1 MSYRRPMSSTNP
13 NEAISDLYDHPS
25 LGGSSSSSRQ
35 QHYHSAQQQQQQ
47 LHSSITST
55 SQSSTPPPPPLASK
69 PHAFRG
75 AVLSPDHARNLTP
88 DKALQLASALSA
100 QASAAAQTKGVL
112 PPGETVNLF
121 QGCDMVELLAGISI
135 GGSNNN
141 INNNA
146 ATTTS
151 SNNNNSN
158 SNSVFRNAPPSPKS
172 PGGNQ
177 QHARIINL
185 LHGGMTPP
193 TPKTNTPTHA
203 TMASSPM
210 SMTSTAGGAANNNDN
225 NTLNPLSLLSTVEAL
240 ESAGSWRT
248 HYTVWITEAWNIL
261 QWSEPSAALFWEM
274 ANMYHTL
281 YVASLSFGGG
291 GSGGEAR
298 AARVL
303 GFGGGGNGGGIGGSS
318 GGGSSVGGSVGG
330 GGGGGM
336 FPPKVNRLSTPKSG
350 AMTDFSHIP
359 PILSCGSQSSMG
371 SEKTAATASGNA
383 SSSMN
388 NQSSSQQQQQNRGS
402 MKPARNSAKELP
414 VWLIAMFLLLHCED
428 ETFMRCT
435 SGEDERRFSNSESD
449 SLVSRL
455 EGRGGVGTENA
466 LDFQSM
472 LLHRSLSPRTRLHAG
487 THQNN
492 GTCALFLLRHLRK
505 FLLLCACPRNMD
517 ACNAVATIALQQSG
531 NSKSSMP
538 VNIADVD
545 IRRIEQDH
553 VQEHGNIGLHIKLTL
568 EELDRLNLIMQAPN
582 GGPVEEPPIAIGEHI
597 LKCVAM
603 EEMESRGSTSTY
615 KWTMMQNGL
624 ITVADA
630 ERILRRYLVAELS
643 LAKQELNGGD
653 TTYDVTSKLSRLS
666 MSPPPTP
673 PRARGISITESSDA
687 DNAKDSSYFKE
698 LSYQHLSSTTVLLE
712 PGKES
717 GGNYNNN
724 DTNSVVSF
732 SSQQNPYADQ
742 GNENG
747 RLHDLRV
754 ADCSDT
760 HFYLLQP
767 FEHAIIAACTDCTIV
782 IGAVAGVL
790 QVVDCER
797 TTITSAARRVIVSNS
812 CDVVNYIFTPSPPLL
827 VGDNRGCQFA
837 PYNTY
842 YDGLREDLLATGLA
856 AALRSTNS
864 GSGSVAGDT
873 PLSPGRGAETGRNSP
888 SAQPSLQCASNKW
901 KVPVEL
907 SKLELP
913 QLPTV
918 QTPLSPDSNSASSPG
933 ADDRA
938 LSGSADLTMK
948 TPILLPASDFDVLLV
963 PVENEEARIRRQLL
977 RESQSEAAAAKD
989 DSSDNEVEEAVE
1001 GNTVDTN
1008 LSSITGERD
1017 KGEPPHAESD
1027 YCRMLSD
1034 LLSLS
1039 PFHMSHDYERR
1050 VITKAERVRVL
1061 QQTMQELNDNERA
1074 TLQEEL
1080 NRGFQDWLATSGNLR
1095 QVLDLV
1101 HLEKKVS
1108 A

>member
-1 MSYRRPMSSTNP
+1 
-13 NEAISDLYDHPS
+13 
-25 LGGSSSSSRQ
+25 
-35 QHYHSAQQQQQQ
+35 
-47 LHSSITST
+47 
-55 SQSSTPPPPPLASK
+55 
-69 PHAFRG
+69 
-75 AVLSPDHARNLTP
+75 
-88 DKALQLASALSA
+88 
-100 QASAAAQTKGVL
+100 
-112 PPGETVNLF
+112 
-121 QGCDMVELLAGISI
+121 MVELLAGISI
-135 GGSNNN
+135 GSSNATTN
-141 INNNA
+141 NNNA
-146 ATTTS
+146 ATN
-151 SNNNNSN
+151 SNN
-158 SNSVFRNAPPSPKS
+158 NSVFRNAPPSPKS
-172 PGGNQ
+172 PGANP

-185 LHGGMTPP
+185 LHQGGGGGGGMTPP
-193 TPKTNTPTHA
+193 TPKNTTIHHTTT
-203 TMASSPM
+203 TMANSPM
-210 SMTSTAGGAANNNDN
+210 SMNSTTANYNANYNDN
-225 NTLNPLSLLSTVEAL
+225 NNNNNNTPSTLNPLSLLSTVEAL
-240 ESAGSWRT
+240 ESYGAWRT

-281 YVASLSFGGG
+281 YVASLSVGGG

-298 AARVL
+298 VRVL
-303 GFGGGGNGGGIGGSS
+303 GLGGGGGGG
-318 GGGSSVGGSVGG
+318 GGGSSVGGGSTSGG
-330 GGGGGM
+330 SGM
-336 FPPKVNRLSTPKSG
+336 FPPKVNRLSTPKETGGIMS
-350 AMTDFSHIP
+350 DFSQIP

-371 SEKTAATASGNA
+371 SEKTVGTTSQQQQQQP
-383 SSSMN
+383 
-388 NQSSSQQQQQNRGS
+388 QSQQQQQQQNRGA

-435 SGEDERRFSNSESD
+435 SGNDERRFSNSESTTSSD

-455 EGRGGVGTENA
+455 EGRGTKNA

-487 THQNN
+487 THENN

-517 ACNAVATIALQQSG
+517 ACKAVASIALQQQRGGGGSG
-531 NSKSSMP
+531 SSSSNKPSTP

-545 IRRIEQDH
+545 IRRVEQDH

-568 EELDRLNLIMQAPN
+568 EELDRLNLILQAPN

-597 LKCVAM
+597 LKSVAL
-603 EEMESRGSTSTY
+603 EEMETRGSTSTY

-653 TTYDVTSKLSRLS
+653 ATYDVTSKLSRLT

-724 DTNSVVSF
+724 DTNSVISF

-754 ADCSDT
+754 TDCSDT

-873 PLSPGRGAETGRNSP
+873 TLSPGRGAETGRNSP

-901 KVPVEL
+901 KVPIEL

-913 QLPTV
+913 HLPTV

-938 LSGSADLTMK
+938 LGGSADLSMK

-977 RESQSEAAAAKD
+977 RESKTEAATAAATKE
-989 DSSDNEVEEAVE
+989 DSSDNEIEEPGE
-1001 GNTVDTN
+1001 GNTVDSN

-1034 LLSLS
+1034 LLTLS
-1039 PFHMSHDYERR
+1039 PFHMSQDYERR

-1061 QQTMQELNDNERA
+1061 QQTLQELNDAERA
-1074 TLQEEL
+1074 TLEEEL

>member
-1 MSYRRPMSSTNP
+1 M
-13 NEAISDLYDHPS
+13 A
-25 LGGSSSSSRQ
+25 
-35 QHYHSAQQQQQQ
+35 
-47 LHSSITST
+47 
-55 SQSSTPPPPPLASK
+55 
-69 PHAFRG
+69 
-75 AVLSPDHARNLTP
+75 
-88 DKALQLASALSA
+88 
-100 QASAAAQTKGVL
+100 
-112 PPGETVNLF
+112 
-121 QGCDMVELLAGISI
+121 ELLAGISI
-135 GGSNNN
+135 GGSSFSGGNNSSK
-141 INNNA
+141 NA
-146 ATTTS
+146 A
-151 SNNNNSN
+151 
-158 SNSVFRNAPPSPKS
+158 SVFRSAPPSPQT
-172 PGGNQ
+172 PDARNQ
-177 QHARIINL
+177 QHVRIINL
-185 LHGGMTPP
+185 LHGGTHP
-193 TPKTNTPTHA
+193 TPKNSITSTT
-203 TMASSPM
+203 ASSPM
-210 SMTSTAGGAANNNDN
+210 SMTSVTNANTTSAAD
-225 NTLNPLSLLSTVEAL
+225 TPINPLSLLSTVEAL
-240 ESAGSWRT
+240 ESFGAWRT

-291 GSGGEAR
+291 GSGAEAR
-298 AARVL
+298 ARVL
-303 GFGGGGNGGGIGGSS
+303 GIAPRGGGGSGS
-318 GGGSSVGGSVGG
+318 GGGGGGGSVGG
-330 GGGGGM
+330 GSTGGGGGGVGM

-350 AMTDFSHIP
+350 GVNDFAHIP

-371 SEKTAATASGNA
+371 SEKTTGTASGNPTGA
-383 SSSMN
+383 SSS
-388 NQSSSQQQQQNRGS
+388 SSSQQHHQQQQHHHRGGS
-402 MKPARNSAKELP
+402 MKPAGNSAKELP

-435 SGEDERRFSNSESD
+435 SGEDERRFSNSERD
-449 SLVSRL
+449 SLVSRF
-455 EGRGGVGTENA
+455 EGRGAAAAAANA

-492 GTCALFLLRHLRK
+492 GNCALFLLRHLRK

-517 ACNAVATIALQQSG
+517 ACKAVATIALQQSG
-531 NSKSSMP
+531 TTKPSMP

-553 VQEHGNIGLHIKLTL
+553 IKEHGNIGLHIKLTL
-568 EELDRLNLIMQAPN
+568 EELDRLNLILQAPN

-597 LKCVAM
+597 LKSVAM

-653 TTYDVTSKLSRLS
+653 STDDVTSKLAKLS
-666 MSPPPTP
+666 MSPPLTP
-673 PRARGISITESSDA
+673 PRARGISLAESTDA

-698 LSYQHLSSTTVLLE
+698 LSYQNLSSTTVLLE
-712 PGKES
+712 PGKEV
-717 GGNYNNN
+717 GGNYTN
-724 DTNSVVSF
+724 DTNSVISF

-742 GNENG
+742 GNESG

-767 FEHAIIAACTDCTIV
+767 FEHATIAACTDCTIV

-873 PLSPGRGAETGRNSP
+873 PLSPGRGAETGRHSP
-888 SAQPSLQCASNKW
+888 SAQPALQCASNKW
-901 KVPVEL
+901 KVPVG
-907 SKLELP
+907 
-913 QLPTV
+913 TC
-918 QTPLSPDSNSASSPG
+918 
-933 ADDRA
+933 
-938 LSGSADLTMK
+938 
-948 TPILLPASDFDVLLV
+948 LV
-963 PVENEEARIRRQLL
+963 
-977 RESQSEAAAAKD
+977 S
-989 DSSDNEVEEAVE
+989 
-1001 GNTVDTN
+1001 
-1008 LSSITGERD
+1008 
-1017 KGEPPHAESD
+1017 
-1027 YCRMLSD
+1027 
-1034 LLSLS
+1034 
-1039 PFHMSHDYERR
+1039 
-1050 VITKAERVRVL
+1050 
-1061 QQTMQELNDNERA
+1061 
-1074 TLQEEL
+1074 
-1080 NRGFQDWLATSGNLR
+1080 
-1095 QVLDLV
+1095 
-1101 HLEKKVS
+1101 
-1108 A
+1108 

>member
-1 MSYRRPMSSTNP
+1 MSSTNP
-13 NEAISDLYDHPS
+13 NEAISDLYDHSS

-35 QHYHSAQQQQQQ
+35 QQHYHSAQQQQQQQ

-151 SNNNNSN
+151 SNNNSN

-193 TPKTNTPTHA
+193 TPKTNTPTHT

-210 SMTSTAGGAANNNDN
+210 SMTSTAGAPNNNNND

-298 AARVL
+298 ARVL

-318 GGGSSVGGSVGG
+318 GGGGSSVGGSVGG

-371 SEKTAATASGNA
+371 SEKTAATASGGNA

-388 NQSSSQQQQQNRGS
+388 NQSSSSQQQQQQRGS

-653 TTYDVTSKLSRLS
+653 TAYDVTSKLSRLS

-989 DSSDNEVEEAVE
+989 DSSENEVEEAVE

-1061 QQTMQELNDNERA
+1061 QQTMHELNDNERA

>member
-1 MSYRRPMSSTNP
+1 M
-13 NEAISDLYDHPS
+13 
-25 LGGSSSSSRQ
+25 
-35 QHYHSAQQQQQQ
+35 
-47 LHSSITST
+47 
-55 SQSSTPPPPPLASK
+55 
-69 PHAFRG
+69 
-75 AVLSPDHARNLTP
+75 
-88 DKALQLASALSA
+88 
-100 QASAAAQTKGVL
+100 
-112 PPGETVNLF
+112 NLF

-135 GGSNNN
+135 GGSNANTNN
-141 INNNA
+141 TNSSSNSS
-146 ATTTS
+146 S
-151 SNNNNSN
+151 SNNS
-158 SNSVFRNAPPSPKS
+158 SSVFRNAPPSPKS
-172 PGGNQ
+172 PVNNP

-185 LHGGMTPP
+185 LHQGGGMTPP
-193 TPKTNTPTHA
+193 TNTPKHNSNNTTA
-203 TMASSPM
+203 NSPM
-210 SMTSTAGGAANNNDN
+210 SMNSTTATYNDPSSN
-225 NTLNPLSLLSTVEAL
+225 NTINPLSLLSTVEAL
-240 ESAGSWRT
+240 ESYGSWRT

-291 GSGGEAR
+291 GSGAEAR
-298 AARVL
+298 VRVL
-303 GFGGGGNGGGIGGSS
+303 GFSGGTGGGGG
-318 GGGSSVGGSVGG
+318 GGGSSVGGNSSGGGGGAG

-371 SEKTAATASGNA
+371 SEKTAATATVQ
-383 SSSMN
+383 
-388 NQSSSQQQQQNRGS
+388 NQSLSNQQLQQQQQHRQS

-455 EGRGGVGTENA
+455 EGRGVVGSENA

-487 THQNN
+487 THENN

-517 ACNAVATIALQQSG
+517 ACKAVAKIALQQSG
-531 NSKSSMP
+531 SSKSSMP
-538 VNIADVD
+538 VNIAEVD
-545 IRRIEQDH
+545 IRRVEQDH

-568 EELDRLNLIMQAPN
+568 EELDRLNLIVQAPN

-643 LAKQELNGGD
+643 AAKQELNGGD
-653 TTYDVTSKLSRLS
+653 STYDVTSKLSRLS
-666 MSPPPTP
+666 MNLPTTP
-673 PRARGISITESSDA
+673 PRARGISISESADA

-698 LSYQHLSSTTVLLE
+698 LAYQHLSSTTVLLE

-717 GGNYNNN
+717 GGGYNNN
-724 DTNSVVSF
+724 DANSVISF
-732 SSQQNPYADQ
+732 SSQQIDQ

-754 ADCSDT
+754 TDCSDT

-856 AALRSTNS
+856 AALRSTTS
-864 GSGSVAGDT
+864 GSGSVAGDI
-873 PLSPGRGAETGRNSP
+873 PASPGRGGETGRNSP

-901 KVPVEL
+901 KVPVGTCFISRL
-907 SKLELP
+907 ILC
-913 QLPTV
+913 TV
-918 QTPLSPDSNSASSPG
+918 
-933 ADDRA
+933 
-938 LSGSADLTMK
+938 
-948 TPILLPASDFDVLLV
+948 
-963 PVENEEARIRRQLL
+963 
-977 RESQSEAAAAKD
+977 
-989 DSSDNEVEEAVE
+989 DNE
-1001 GNTVDTN
+1001 
-1008 LSSITGERD
+1008 
-1017 KGEPPHAESD
+1017 
-1027 YCRMLSD
+1027 
-1034 LLSLS
+1034 SL
-1039 PFHMSHDYERR
+1039 D
-1050 VITKAERVRVL
+1050 
-1061 QQTMQELNDNERA
+1061 
-1074 TLQEEL
+1074 
-1080 NRGFQDWLATSGNLR
+1080 
-1095 QVLDLV
+1095 
-1101 HLEKKVS
+1101 
-1108 A
+1108 

>member
-1 MSYRRPMSSTNP
+1 
-13 NEAISDLYDHPS
+13 
-25 LGGSSSSSRQ
+25 
-35 QHYHSAQQQQQQ
+35 
-47 LHSSITST
+47 
-55 SQSSTPPPPPLASK
+55 
-69 PHAFRG
+69 
-75 AVLSPDHARNLTP
+75 
-88 DKALQLASALSA
+88 
-100 QASAAAQTKGVL
+100 
-112 PPGETVNLF
+112 
-121 QGCDMVELLAGISI
+121 
-135 GGSNNN
+135 
-141 INNNA
+141 
-146 ATTTS
+146 
-151 SNNNNSN
+151 
-158 SNSVFRNAPPSPKS
+158 
-172 PGGNQ
+172 
-177 QHARIINL
+177 
-185 LHGGMTPP
+185 
-193 TPKTNTPTHA
+193 
-203 TMASSPM
+203 
-210 SMTSTAGGAANNNDN
+210 
-225 NTLNPLSLLSTVEAL
+225 
-240 ESAGSWRT
+240 
-248 HYTVWITEAWNIL
+248 
-261 QWSEPSAALFWEM
+261 
-274 ANMYHTL
+274 
-281 YVASLSFGGG
+281 
-291 GSGGEAR
+291 
-298 AARVL
+298 
-303 GFGGGGNGGGIGGSS
+303 
-318 GGGSSVGGSVGG
+318 
-330 GGGGGM
+330 
-336 FPPKVNRLSTPKSG
+336 
-350 AMTDFSHIP
+350 MTDFSHIP

-371 SEKTAATASGNA
+371 SEKTAGTATLQNPSL
-383 SSSMN
+383 S
-388 NQSSSQQQQQNRGS
+388 QQQQSQQQQQQHRS

-455 EGRGGVGTENA
+455 EGRGVVVGTENA

-487 THQNN
+487 THENN

-517 ACNAVATIALQQSG
+517 ACKAVATIALQQQQSG
-531 NSKSSMP
+531 SSNKSSSSSSMP
-538 VNIADVD
+538 VNIAEVD

-568 EELDRLNLIMQAPN
+568 EELDRLNLILQAPN

-666 MSPPPTP
+666 MSLPATP
-673 PRARGISITESSDA
+673 PRSRGISITESSDA

-717 GGNYNNN
+717 GGGYNNN
-724 DTNSVVSF
+724 DANSVISF
-732 SSQQNPYADQ
+732 SSQQIDQ

-754 ADCSDT
+754 TNCADT

-864 GSGSVAGDT
+864 GSGSVAGDV
-873 PLSPGRGAETGRNSP
+873 PASPGRGAETGRNSP

-913 QLPTV
+913 QLPTTV
-918 QTPLSPDSNSASSPG
+918 QTPLSPESNPASSPG

-977 RESQSEAAAAKD
+977 RESQTEAAAAKE
-989 DSSDNEVEEAVE
+989 DSSDNELEDAVE
-1001 GNTVDTN
+1001 GNTVDST

-1050 VITKAERVRVL
+1050 VISKAERVRVL
-1061 QQTMQELNDNERA
+1061 QQTMQELNDTERA

>member
-1 MSYRRPMSSTNP
+1 MMSTNP
-13 NEAISDLYDHPS
+13 NEAVSEMYDTS
-25 LGGSSSSSRQ
+25 LAVGSISSSSK
-35 QHYHSAQQQQQQ
+35 HN
-47 LHSSITST
+47 LSSHHQ
-55 SQSSTPPPPPLASK
+55 SQSPPPLASK

-88 DKALQLASALSA
+88 AKALQLASALSA
-100 QASAAAQTKGVL
+100 QASAAASTKGVL

-121 QGCDMVELLAGISI
+121 QGCDLVELLAGISI
-135 GGSNNN
+135 GGSSNA
-141 INNNA
+141 NNA
-146 ATTTS
+146 VNNSSISS
-151 SNNNNSN
+151 SNAA
-158 SNSVFRNAPPSPKS
+158 NSVFRNAPPSPKS
-172 PGGNQ
+172 PVNNP

-185 LHGGMTPP
+185 LHQGGGMTPP
-193 TPKTNTPTHA
+193 PPTNTPKNNSTTTTTATTHYNNNNNNT
-203 TMASSPM
+203 TMANNSPM
-210 SMTSTAGGAANNNDN
+210 SMNSTTATYNDPSSSSSN
-225 NTLNPLSLLSTVEAL
+225 NTTINPLSLLSTVEAL
-240 ESAGSWRT
+240 ESYGSWRT

-291 GSGGEAR
+291 GSGAEAR
-298 AARVL
+298 VRVL
-303 GFGGGGNGGGIGGSS
+303 GFGGGSGTGG
-318 GGGSSVGGSVGG
+318 GGGSSVGGSSAGAGG
-330 GGGGGM
+330 AGGAGAGGGM

-371 SEKTAATASGNA
+371 SEKTAATATVQ
-383 SSSMN
+383 
-388 NQSSSQQQQQNRGS
+388 NQSLSQQQQQQHQQRGS
-402 MKPARNSAKELP
+402 MKPARKSAKELP

-455 EGRGGVGTENA
+455 EGRGVVGTENA

-487 THQNN
+487 THENN

-517 ACNAVATIALQQSG
+517 ACKAVATIARQQGGS
-531 NSKSSMP
+531 SKSSMP
-538 VNIADVD
+538 VNIAEVD

-603 EEMESRGSTSTY
+603 EEMESRGTTSTY

-643 LAKQELNGGD
+643 AAKQELNGGD
-653 TTYDVTSKLSRLS
+653 NTYDVTSKLSRLS
-666 MSPPPTP
+666 MNLPATP
-673 PRARGISITESSDA
+673 PRARGISISESTDV

-717 GGNYNNN
+717 GGGYNNN
-724 DTNSVVSF
+724 DANSVISF
-732 SSQQNPYADQ
+732 SSQQIDQ

-797 TTITSAARRVIVSNS
+797 TIITSAARRVIVSNS

-856 AALRSTNS
+856 AALRSTSS
-864 GSGSVAGDT
+864 GSGSVAGDI
-873 PLSPGRGAETGRNSP
+873 PASPGRGGETGRNSP

-913 QLPTV
+913 QLPTTV
-918 QTPLSPDSNSASSPG
+918 QTPLSPESNTPSSPG

-938 LSGSADLTMK
+938 LAGSADLTMK

-977 RESQSEAAAAKD
+977 RESQTEAAAAKD
-989 DSSDNEVEEAVE
+989 DSSDNEVEEAGE
-1001 GNTVDTN
+1001 GNTVDST

-1050 VITKAERVRVL
+1050 VISKAERVRVL
-1061 QQTMQELNDNERA
+1061 QQTMQELNDTERA